1 MSKLRNY
8 LLAVLTISLLF
19 TTTIKAEETENTIT
33 NYFGIEM
40 TETEYNNLLNLGF
53 SEDDIYLMDEDTYNN
68 NKDLI
73 GHVVST
79 NTTYYKTVRRGLNS
93 VTYVA
98 TEEEFLHRNEVATFG
113 VVENYWR
120 SVVTRVSQVESNYRY
135 MVSTSWYTMP
145 NERDYDVIA
154 IGINDDVIRST
165 YPTFTRHYCDYDG
178 CYNTTVGAIKTAPY
192 GAGASFKVPSGTLT
206 GLSASLYFDV
216 EKVSSDTLTYQ
227 EFCGEYAHG
236 TNTTL
241 SDSQNYTIATGGIA
255 FGAGAASKYVI
266 MGCSY
271 GTWTGTW

>member
-1 MSKLRNY
+1 MNKLKNY

-19 TTTIKAEETENTIT
+19 TTSIKAEENTIE

-53 SEDDIYLMDEDTYNN
+53 SEEEIYLMDEETYNN

-79 NTTYYKTVRRGLNS
+79 NTTRYKTVRRGLETI
-93 VTYVA
+93 TYVA
-98 TEEEFLHRNEVATFG
+98 TEEEFQNRNGIMPIG

-120 SVVTRVSQVESNYRY
+120 SIVTKVIQVDSHYRY
-135 MVSTSWYTMP
+135 KVSTIWNTMP
-145 NERDYDVIA
+145 VERAYDVIA
-154 IGINDDVIRST
+154 IGITSDVIRST

-178 CYNTTVGAIKTAPY
+178 CYNSNIGAIKTGRY

-206 GLSASLYFDV
+206 GLGAALYFDV
-216 EKVSSDTLTYQ
+216 EKDVSWTLNYQ

-241 SDSQNYTIATGGIA
+241 ADSQNYTIATGGIG
-255 FGAGAASKYVI
+255 FGAGATNKYVI

>member
-1 MSKLRNY
+1 MSKLKNY
-8 LLAVLTISLLF
+8 LLAVLTVSLLF
-19 TTTIKAEETENTIT
+19 TTSIKAEENIIE
-33 NYFGIEM
+33 NYFGIKM
-40 TETEYNNLLNLGF
+40 TTTEYNNLLNLGF
-53 SEDDIYLMDEDTYNN
+53 SEEDIYLMDEDAYIN

-79 NTTYYKTVRRGLNS
+79 NITRYKTVKRGLES

-98 TEEEFLHRNEVATFG
+98 TEEEFQSRNEVRPLG

-120 SVVTRVSQVESNYRY
+120 SVVTRITQIDSNYRY
-135 MVSTSWYTMP
+135 TVSTIWNTMP
-145 NERDYDVIA
+145 DERNYDVIA
-154 IGINDDVIRST
+154 LGITSDVVRST

-178 CYNTTVGAIKTAPY
+178 CYNSSIAAIKTADY

-206 GLSASLYFDV
+206 GLAATLYFDV
-216 EKVSSDTLTYQ
+216 VKDVSWTLTYQ

-236 TNTTL
+236 TNTSLT
-241 SDSQNYTIATGGIA
+241 DSQNYTIATGGIG
-255 FGAGAASKYVI
+255 FGAAAVDKYVI

>member
-1 MSKLRNY
+1 MSKLKNY
-8 LLAVLTISLLF
+8 LLAVLTVSLLF
-19 TTTIKAEETENTIT
+19 TTSIKAEENIIE
-33 NYFGIEM
+33 NYFGIKM
-40 TETEYNNLLNLGF
+40 TTTEYNNLLNLGF
-53 SEDDIYLMDEDTYNN
+53 SEEDIYLMDEDAYIN

-79 NTTYYKTVRRGLNS
+79 NITRYKTVKRGLES

-98 TEEEFLHRNEVATFG
+98 TEEEFQSRNEVRPLG

-120 SVVTRVSQVESNYRY
+120 SVVTRITQIDSNYRY
-135 MVSTSWYTMP
+135 TVSTIWNTMP
-145 NERDYDVIA
+145 DERNYDVIA
-154 IGINDDVIRST
+154 IGITSDVVRST

-178 CYNTTVGAIKTAPY
+178 CYNSSIAAIKTADY

-206 GLSASLYFDV
+206 GLAATLYFDV
-216 EKVSSDTLTYQ
+216 VKDVSWTLTYQ

-236 TNTTL
+236 TNTSLT
-241 SDSQNYTIATGGIA
+241 DSQNYTIATGGIG
-255 FGAGAASKYVI
+255 FGAAAVDKYVI